1 MRYYSISNYSNDYP
15 KLSDD
20 AQSKINAIIEGD
32 VKERKIEAVKER
44 IELLHSRIV
53 DLESQLE
60 QLETGISSKRAF
72 KRAV

>member
-1 MRYYSISNYSNDYP
+1 MRLNKHMRYYSISNYSNDYP

-20 AQSKINAIIEGD
+20 AQSKINEIIEGD
-32 VKERKIEAVKER
+32 VKERKIEAIKER

-60 QLETGISSKRAF
+60 QLETGISS
-72 KRAV
+72 

>member
-15 KLSDD
+15 KLSDE

-60 QLETGISSKRAF
+60 QLETGISS
-72 KRAV
+72 

>member
-1 MRYYSISNYSNDYP
+1 MRYYSISNYSNDYH

-60 QLETGISSKRAF
+60 QLETGISS
-72 KRAV
+72 

>member
-1 MRYYSISNYSNDYP
+1 MRFYSISNYSKDYS

-60 QLETGISSKRAF
+60 QLETGISS
-72 KRAV
+72 

>member
-20 AQSKINAIIEGD
+20 AQSKINEIIEGD
-32 VKERKIEAVKER
+32 VKERKIEAIKER

-60 QLETGISSKRAF
+60 QLETGISS
-72 KRAV
+72 

>member
-44 IELLHSRIV
+44 IELLHSRIA

-60 QLETGISSKRAF
+60 QLETGISS
-72 KRAV
+72 

>member
-60 QLETGISSKRAF
+60 QLETGISS
-72 KRAV
+72 

>member
-32 VKERKIEAVKER
+32 VKERKIEAIKER

-60 QLETGISSKRAF
+60 QLETGISS
-72 KRAV
+72 

>member
-44 IELLHSRIV
+44 I
-53 DLESQLE
+53 
-60 QLETGISSKRAF
+60 
-72 KRAV
+72 

>member
-1 MRYYSISNYSNDYP
+1 MRYYSISNYSNDSP
-15 KLSDD
+15 KLSAD

-60 QLETGISSKRAF
+60 QLETGISS
-72 KRAV
+72 

>member
-1 MRYYSISNYSNDYP
+1 MRLNKHMRYYSISNYSNDYP

-60 QLETGISSKRAF
+60 QLETGISS
-72 KRAV
+72 

>member
-1 MRYYSISNYSNDYP
+1 MRLNKHMRYYSISNYSNDYP

-32 VKERKIEAVKER
+32 VKERKIEAIKER

-60 QLETGISSKRAF
+60 QLETGISS
-72 KRAV
+72 

>member
-1 MRYYSISNYSNDYP
+1 MRLNKHMRFYSISNYSKDYS

-60 QLETGISSKRAF
+60 QLETGISS
-72 KRAV
+72 

>member
-1 MRYYSISNYSNDYP
+1 MRLINHMRYYSISNYSNDYP

-60 QLETGISSKRAF
+60 QLETGISS
-72 KRAV
+72 

>member
-1 MRYYSISNYSNDYP
+1 MLLGYSISNYSNDYP

-60 QLETGISSKRAF
+60 QLETGISS
-72 KRAV
+72 

>member
-60 QLETGISSKRAF
+60 QLETGVSS
-72 KRAV
+72 

>member
-20 AQSKINAIIEGD
+20 AQSKINEIIEGD

-60 QLETGISSKRAF
+60 QLETGISS
-72 KRAV
+72 